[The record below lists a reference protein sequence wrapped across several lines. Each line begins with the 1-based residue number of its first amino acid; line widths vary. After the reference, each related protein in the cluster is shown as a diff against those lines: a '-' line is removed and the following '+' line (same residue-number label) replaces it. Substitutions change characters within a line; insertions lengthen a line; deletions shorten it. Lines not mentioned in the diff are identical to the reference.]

1 MAKRVLVTGVTGFIG
16 TVLTEKLLQ
25 QGYLVRGMG
34 RRSAPTLPPGG
45 VTTEEKT
52 WKHPNFEY
60 FQGDVTDLEG
70 VQRSVQGCHAVIHL
84 AAYANNWCWDKTIFG
99 KINIEGTRNI
109 LRAVKENSVEK
120 VVCTSSIVTLGP
132 SPKGVVG
139 DETMP
144 RMSEKCFTDYERT
157 KLQSERE
164 ILEWVEKEQIPAV
177 IVNPTRVYGPSQL
190 SESNSVVAVM
200 DMYDRGIFPFMP
212 NFGKNLGNY
221 VLVDDVVQGLILAM
235 ERGRIGERYILGN
248 EENITLRELFEYID
262 SFRGRKGFKF
272 PLWKLWPMGVAYVL
286 WGFAEVTGV
295 YPPITPGWVKAF
307 TTDAAFSCEKAIREL
322 GYQPSPLRE
331 GLRKTY
337 DWIQILRK
345 KG

>member
-1 MAKRVLVTGVTGFIG
+1 MVKRVLVTGVTGFIG

-34 RRSAPTLPPGG
+34 RRSEPVLPPGG
-45 VTTEEKT
+45 VTTAEKT
-52 WKHPNFEY
+52 WQHPNFEY
-60 FQGDVTDLEG
+60 HQGDVTDLESVRRG
-70 VQRSVQGCHAVIHL
+70 VAGCHAVIHL
-84 AAYANNWCWDKTIFG
+84 AAYANNWCQEKRVFEW
-99 KINIEGTRNI
+99 INIDGTRNV
-109 LRAVKENSVEK
+109 LRAVKEHPVEK

-132 SPKGVVG
+132 TPKGVVG
-139 DETMP
+139 DESMP
-144 RMSEKCFTDYERT
+144 RQSERCFTDYERT

-177 IVNPTRVYGPSQL
+177 IVNPTRVYGPGQL
-190 SESNSVVAVM
+190 SESNSVVVVM
-200 DMYDRGIFPFMP
+200 DMYERGIFPFLV

-221 VLVDDVVQGLILAM
+221 VLVEDVAQGLILAM
-235 ERGRIGERYILGN
+235 EQGRVGERYILGS
-248 EENITLRELFEYID
+248 EENITLRDLYEYVD
-262 SFRGRKGFKF
+262 TFRGRQGFKF
-272 PLWKLWPMGVAYVL
+272 PLWKFWPMVVAYTL

-295 YPPITPGWVKAF
+295 YPPITPGWVKTF
-307 TTDAAFSCEKAIREL
+307 TTDGAFSCGKAQREL
-322 GYQPSPLRE
+322 GYRPTPVRE